1 MYKLAI
7 VFMANYTTLG
17 ESEGV
22 FKYCVCVFILDFG
35 SIQCLY
41 WSYGLVSVFVLKS
54 ISGRVQKNT
63 IVNAHP

>member
-7 VFMANYTTLG
+7 VFMANYTTPG
-17 ESEGV
+17 VGGV
-22 FKYCVCVFILDFG
+22 FKFCVCVFYSRLWVH
-35 SIQCLY
+35 SV
-41 WSYGLVSVFVLKS
+41 YGLVSVFVLKG

>member
-7 VFMANYTTLG
+7 VFMVNYTTP
-17 ESEGV
+17 GV
-22 FKYCVCVFILDFG
+22 GGVLNIVCVFFILDFG